1 MLLCG
6 MLYSMSDKN
15 DLAENIISLLSQIE
29 LPKVSEKVCDLIK
42 VLTGSPMAVLLF
54 WDADLEILTNT
65 YLSGEG
71 ETAGSKQFLE
81 DFVEQFECSPEPLYL
96 INENDYSQTIP
107 SNWSPLYCYEISENN
122 ELYACL
128 LFANKEHKEPK
139 ELLTTFR
146 DYPLSLILSRSWE
159 FQELSKENQRLRN
172 NYEDMEDKTRM
183 LEDQTRKLIQDLT
196 MKDTIR
202 TKHVERERLIYSISN
217 VVRSYVD
224 IQKVL
229 ETTVEKIG
237 STFGVSRCLL
247 IRPSENSDKE
257 QLQVFEFVKD
267 TSSIKDRFN
276 SKEGIIFAEAAFS
289 LMRSADLSEPFIEVN
304 HNLNRDFLLSLE
316 FRSGLLVPLLLRE
329 YSLGILFLQ
338 DCIHPRDWSIDDIS
352 LVESL
357 ADQISVAIEN
367 AELHMEQER
376 QAITDGLT
384 GIANRRSFN
393 RTLGREFERARRY
406 EQYLSLIILDLDY
419 LKVIND
425 TFGHQVGDEA
435 IKSIA
440 RILKQS
446 SRAIDL
452 AARYGGEEFCLLL
465 PNTELA
471 MAEQLAERL
480 RNLINDIH
488 IEGPGHV
495 SASIGIANYPLHAS
509 DAETLVSAADAA
521 LYEAKQTGRN
531 RVKVANLKDNHPK
544 K

>member
-1 MLLCG
+1 
-6 MLYSMSDKN
+6 MSDKN
-15 DLAENIISLLSQIE
+15 DLAENIISLLLQIE
-29 LPKVSEKVCDLIK
+29 LPKVSEKVCDLTK
-42 VLTGSPMAVLLF
+42 ELTRSPMAALLF
-54 WDADLEILTNT
+54 WDADLEILTNS
-65 YLSGEG
+65 YLSG
-71 ETAGSKQFLE
+71 ETAGSKQFVE
-81 DFVEQFECSPEPLYL
+81 EFVEQFEHSPEPLYL
-96 INENDYSQTIP
+96 INEDDYSQPIP
-107 SNWSPLYCYEISENN
+107 DNWSPLYCYEISENK

-128 LFANKEHKEPK
+128 LFANRAQKEPK
-139 ELLTTFR
+139 ELLITFR
-146 DYPLSLILSRSWE
+146 DYPLPLILSRCWE
-159 FQELSKENQRLRN
+159 FHELSQENQRLRN

-247 IRPSENSDKE
+247 IRPSEKSDKE
-257 QLQVFEFVKD
+257 QLQVFEFVKAA
-267 TSSIKDRFN
+267 SSVKDKFN
-276 SKEGIIFAEAAFS
+276 SKEGIVFAEAAFS
-289 LMRSADLSEPFIEVN
+289 LMRSEDLNEPFIELN

-316 FRSGLLVPLLLRE
+316 FRSGLLVPLVLRE
-329 YSLGILFLQ
+329 YSLGVLFLQ
-338 DCIHPRDWSIDDIS
+338 DSIHPRDWSIDDIS

-376 QAITDGLT
+376 QAVTDGLT

-393 RTLGREFERARRY
+393 RTLAREFERARRY

-440 RILKQS
+440 GILKQS

-465 PNTELA
+465 PNTELS

-488 IEGPGHV
+488 LEGPGHV
-495 SASIGIANYPLHAS
+495 SASIGIASYPLHAN
-509 DAETLVSAADAA
+509 DADTLVSAADAA
-521 LYEAKQTGRN
+521 LYEAKQAGRN
-531 RVKVANLKDNHPK
+531 RVKVANLKDNHPEK
-544 K
+544 